1 MRKGSLCSW
10 EMRIPNDTEL
20 LQHIE
25 DFLDRSGMK
34 PTPFGIAA
42 MGEGGLM
49 KSLREGRS
57 LSLKSAQRVLDYI
70 RDHEARAAESEQ
82 AEVRA

>member
-1 MRKGSLCSW
+1 
-10 EMRIPNDTEL
+10 MRIPNDTEL

-25 DFLDRSGMK
+25 DFLERTGMK

-49 KSLREGRS
+49 KSLRDGRS
-57 LSLKSAQRVLDYI
+57 LSLKSAQRVLDFMREHEAGMPDVPQSDI
-70 RDHEARAAESEQ
+70 EPVEARA
-82 AEVRA
+82 